1 MTPSPYQPVARWS
14 RPLFWQLLLRSL
26 WVRRPQAV
34 LALGALAV
42 GAAVTSMLFNLYG
55 DVRRKMSREFRAYGA
70 NVLLV
75 PASPDAAKLGGVTPE
90 DALRRLEPIQER
102 LPGLAAAPVLYAVL
116 RLGKVP
122 GDPRQPEFQNGVVAG
137 TDFTALRG
145 VFPSWR
151 VEGSGGALAPGT
163 CAIGAQVATRLRIG
177 IGDRLELETLG
188 SPSQT
193 HPPRRQEF
201 QVSSLVTTGASED
214 DQVFVPL
221 LSLQRLTGLDGK
233 VSLVELSVP
242 GGTRE
247 VEGVVGVLVRTFP
260 DLAVRP
266 IRQIVY
272 SEGRVLGL
280 IRTLM
285 ASLTGL
291 ILVIIALC
299 VAATMTAIVLERGR
313 DIAVMKALG
322 AGDRTVLELFLGEAA
337 GLGLTGGVLGCVLG
351 GFAARYLAERLFGVT
366 LQMVWW
372 TFPLVCLLSTFVALA
387 ATSFPMRIVRGVQ
400 PAAVLKGE

>member
-1 MTPSPYQPVARWS
+1 MARWP

-26 WVRRPQAV
+26 SVRRPQAV

-75 PASPDAAKLGGVTPE
+75 PASLDATKLGGVMPE
-90 DALRRLEPIQER
+90 DALGRLEPIQER

-122 GDPRQPEFQNGVVAG
+122 GDPRQPEFQNGVVVG
-137 TDFTALRG
+137 TDFAALRG
-145 VFPSWR
+145 VFPSSR

-163 CAIGAQVATRLRIG
+163 CAIGAQVATRLHIG
-177 IGDRLELETLG
+177 IEDRLELETLG
-188 SPSQT
+188 SFDT
-193 HPPRRQEF
+193 PPRRQEF
-201 QVSSLVTTGASED
+201 QVSRLVTTGASED
-214 DQVFVPL
+214 DQVFLPL

-247 VEGVVGVLVRTFP
+247 VERVIGVLARTFP

-337 GLGLTGGVLGCVLG
+337 GLGLTGGALGCVLG

-372 TFPLVCLLSTFVALA
+372 TFPLVCLLSILVALA